1 MASFS
6 DYTENKVLNYL
17 LRGEAFSVP
26 NMYLALFSSSNGLE
40 PNVPASQTEVGT
52 AGTGYARVAVP
63 SYTGFSAATSGQSAN
78 VSTFE
83 FPVAQTDW
91 GTISHAALMDAE
103 TGGNVIWWSN
113 LSAPRVVYSGDTIRF
128 AANTLTILLD

>member
-6 DYTENKVLNYL
+6 DYSENKVLNYL
-17 LRGEAFSVP
+17 LRGEVFAVP
-26 NMYLALFSSSNGLE
+26 NLYVALMTSSNGLE
-40 PNVPASQTEVGT
+40 SNTPAAQTEVGT
-52 AGTGYARVAVP
+52 SGTGYARVAVP
-63 SYTGFSAATSGQSAN
+63 SYTGFSAATSGQSSN

-103 TGGNVIWWSN
+103 TGGNVIWWSA

-128 AANTLTILLD
+128 APNTLSIILD

>member
-6 DYTENKVLNYL
+6 DYSENKVLDYL
-17 LRGEAFSVP
+17 LRGEVFAVP
-26 NMYLALFSSSNGLE
+26 NLYVALMTSSNGLE
-40 PNVPASQTEVGT
+40 SNTPAAQTEVGT
-52 AGTGYARVAVP
+52 SGTGYARVAVP
-63 SYTGFSAATSGQSAN
+63 SYTGFSAATSGQSSN

-103 TGGNVIWWSN
+103 TGGNVIWWSA

-128 AANTLTILLD
+128 APNTLSIILD

>member
-6 DYTENKVLNYL
+6 DYSENKVLNYL
-17 LRGEAFSVP
+17 LRGEAFAVP

-40 PNVPASQTEVGT
+40 SNTPASQTEVAT
-52 AGTGYARVAVP
+52 SGTGYARVAVP
-63 SYTGFSAATSGQSAN
+63 SYTGFSTATSGQSTN
-78 VSTFE
+78 VATFE

-91 GTISHAALMDAE
+91 GTISHGALMDAE
-103 TGGNVIWWSN
+103 TGGNVIMWSS

-128 AANTLTILLD
+128 AANTLNVLLD

>member
-6 DYTENKVLNYL
+6 DYSENKVLNYL
-17 LRGEAFSVP
+17 LRGEAFAVP

-40 PNVPASQTEVGT
+40 SNTPASQTEVST
-52 AGTGYARVAVP
+52 SGTGYARVAVP
-63 SYTGFSAATSGQSAN
+63 SYTGFSTATSGQATN
-78 VSTFE
+78 VATFE

-91 GTISHAALMDAE
+91 GTISHGALMDAE
-103 TGGNVIWWSN
+103 TGGNVIMWSS

-128 AANTLTILLD
+128 AANTLNVILD